1 MNGEIHKLQ
10 LELSLVR
17 VNDDL
22 QNDPRNSELILEKI
36 RILRELSKIQGIDFN
51 SLNNEL
57 KSLDFNLPEFCDI
70 KKDFYHAWVRTL
82 EESLLYEQILLFREN
97 GKQNKKQFQP
107 RWN

>member
-70 KKDFYHAWVRTL
+70 KIYLK
-82 EESLLYEQILLFREN
+82 
-97 GKQNKKQFQP
+97 
-107 RWN
+107 